1 MRIPTRL
8 PSSLLSRAVPR
19 QLRAPR
25 TTCLGARWSSTSSPN
40 EGRQWSTPLA
50 KTLTEA
56 ITTTGPVPV
65 AAYMRQVLTAPDSGY
80 YTSRPDGGDQF
91 GQKGDFITSPEI
103 SQIFGELVGLWFV
116 AEWMLQG
123 RKSSGVQL
131 IEVGPGRGTLMDD
144 MLRAIRN
151 FKSMS
156 SAIETVYLI
165 EASPTLRAA
174 QHKLLC
180 ADAPLRET
188 DIGHESTSKYSNL
201 KIIWSEDIRLVPKD
215 VTKTPFIVAHEFFDA
230 LPIHI
235 FESVAPPPP
244 ATTSSTPEPAAAAD
258 LTNPASIAAAV
269 AAAQKAAQRNPP
281 PRTNQWH
288 ELLVSPVPPGSTHAS
303 LNTPSSL
310 RAATPVPD
318 FQLTRSKGPTPH
330 SAYLPHTSPR
340 YAALLRTPG
349 SVVEISPESLSYV
362 ADFAQRIGGAPL
374 ASSSSSPQKKAFGSV
389 AEGEEAE
396 VERSTKPTPTGA
408 ALVLDYGPRDTV
420 PTNSLRGIRKHAPV
434 SPFALPGMVD
444 VSADVDFTALAH
456 AAIGASPGVEVH
468 GPVEQAAFLEQM
480 GLRERAGVLV
490 RKAGE
495 KGDGQ
500 EGFKERV
507 EKAAGR
513 LVDRGPGGM
522 GRLYKALAIVPHD
535 PERPGRRPVGFGG
548 DVVGV

>member
-1 MRIPTRL
+1 MRIPAKL
-8 PSSLLSRAVPR
+8 PSRILSRAVSR
-19 QLRAPR
+19 QLRAPLAAY
-25 TTCLGARWSSTSSPN
+25 LGARWSSTS

-80 YTSRPDGGDQF
+80 YTSRPEGGDQF

-180 ADAPLRET
+180 GDAPLKET

-201 KIIWSEDIRLVPKD
+201 KIVWSEDIRLVPKD
-215 VTKTPFIVAHEFFDA
+215 ASKTPFIVAHEFFDA

-244 ATTSSTPEPAAAAD
+244 TDTPSPPEPPAD
-258 LTNPASIAAAV
+258 LTNPASV
-269 AAAQKAAQRNPP
+269 AAAAARQQQKRPQK
-281 PRTNQWH
+281 TNEWR
-288 ELLVSPVPPGSTHAS
+288 ELLVSPVPPNSTHAT
-303 LNTPSSL
+303 LNTPVSL
-310 RAATPVPD
+310 RDSTPVPD
-318 FQLTRSKGPTPH
+318 FQLTKSTCPTPH
-330 SAYLPHTSPR
+330 SMYLPHTSAR
-340 YAALLRTPG
+340 YAALLQRPG
-349 SVVEISPESLSYV
+349 SVIEISPESLSYV
-362 ADFAQRIGGAPL
+362 SDFAERIGGKAL
-374 ASSSSSPQKKAFGSV
+374 VSPQKKAFGS
-389 AEGEEAE
+389 ATQDSAP
-396 VERSTKPTPTGA
+396 SSKPTPSGA
-408 ALVLDYGPRDTV
+408 ALILDYGPLDTV
-420 PTNSLRGIRKHAPV
+420 PTNSLRGIRHHRAV
-434 SPFALPGMVD
+434 SPLALPGQVD
-444 VSADVDFTALAH
+444 VSADVDFVALAE

-468 GPVEQAAFLEQM
+468 GPVEQAAFLEAM
-480 GLRERAGVLV
+480 GVRERAKMLV
-490 RKAGE
+490 RKAEGA
-495 KGDGQ
+495 KQGD
-500 EGFKERV
+500 EGKEFKERI
-507 EKAAGR
+507 EKGAQR
-513 LVDRGPGGM
+513 LVDRGPNGM
-522 GRLYKALAIVPHD
+522 GKLYKALAIVPHF
-535 PERPGRRPVGFGG
+535 PEKAGRRPVGFGG
-548 DVVGV
+548 DVKV